1 MKDIK
6 KLNEELNKQNFTI
19 KVVDLE
25 SGRPTFY
32 LFEIHK
38 GSKTLIPNMASIK
51 KVIHTSSNE
60 EQFLNYC
67 QAFTMKC
74 GHSKGRAL

>member
-1 MKDIK
+1 MKNIK
-6 KLNEELNKQNFTI
+6 TLNEELNKHNFTI

-25 SGRPTFY
+25 SGNPTFY

-38 GSKTLIPNMASIK
+38 GSKTLTPSMVNIK

-67 QAFTMKC
+67 QTVSIKL
-74 GHSKGRAL
+74 GHSGGRAL